1 MSNVLWNNREMGIS
15 FWTECKVRFRAEETG
30 AYYLVF
36 MCRHPR
42 LPLGGALDNVRVTH
56 SLKHGHRREDKF
68 LWIMC
73 VLLVCRQ
80 KIWNRIGRIFLLG
93 LCQCSMDSFR
103 LEVGYFC

>member
-1 MSNVLWNNREMGIS
+1 MCCGTIGKWEFHFGLNARFVSVRKRRERIIWFLCVGIQG
-15 FWTECKVRFRAEETG
+15 FHW
-30 AYYLVF
+30 
-36 MCRHPR
+36 
-42 LPLGGALDNVRVTH
+42 GGALDNVRVTH

-93 LCQCSMDSFR
+93 LYQCSMDSFR